1 MRILLVDDD
10 IELSAMLK
18 EYFETEQFITTT
30 VSTGEQGI
38 QAALSGNFDVV
49 ILDIMLGHINGI
61 EVLQAIRKTSKIPV
75 IMLTAKGDNIDRILG
90 LELGADDYVSK
101 PYDPRELLARLRAV
115 LRRAYDPT
123 PPQEKSVLT
132 LNELNLF
139 PMQHRVEWN
148 GQVLELTATEFNILA
163 MLLTHQMRVVTK
175 DELSERVMGRR
186 REIYDRSIDVHISNL
201 RVKLFNATKQKITI
215 ETVRG
220 IGYRLKSD

>member
-115 LRRAYDPT
+115 LRRAYDPR

-148 GQVLELTATEFNILA
+148 GEVLELTATEFNILA